1 MGAIRKILESDR
13 TSAEFQPV
21 IEAMSKSIMD
31 KEYETK
37 LALSCFLASG
47 HLLIEDFPGM
57 GKTTF
62 AKTLANALGL
72 RLSRIQFTN
81 DLLPADILGTN
92 VFTKTT
98 GTFNFVKGPIFSEIV
113 LGDELNR
120 ATPKSQSAFLEA
132 MEERQISM
140 DGQVYPLP
148 SPFFLIATQ
157 NPDQQIGTFPLPE
170 SQLDRFMM
178 RIKIGYP
185 SSAAEKQM
193 LKQGM
198 RHNQAESAP
207 VLTREQVHKL
217 LKRVD
222 EITASDHI
230 IEYVQTILTESREK
244 KLTSSQGFSPR
255 SGLLLMDAA
264 KSWAMINGRNFVL
277 PEDVKSVAP
286 SCLNHRLQLHDSSK
300 DPWQAVTDLLDRVP
314 VPK

>member
-1 MGAIRKILESDR
+1 MGAIRKILDIER
-13 TSAEFQPV
+13 TSPEFQPIV
-21 IEAMSKSIMD
+21 DAMAKSIMD
-31 KEYETK
+31 KEHETK

-62 AKTLANALGL
+62 AKTLANSLGL

-120 ATPKSQSAFLEA
+120 ATPKTQSAFLEA

-148 SPFFLIATQ
+148 YPFFLIATQ

-198 RHNQAESAP
+198 RQKNTIAAP
-207 VLTREQVHKL
+207 VLNRESVQKFI
-217 LKRVD
+217 KRVD
-222 EITASDHI
+222 EINVSDHI
-230 IEYVQTILTESREK
+230 VEYVQLILTESREK

-255 SGLLLMDAA
+255 SGLLLLDAA
-264 KSWAMINGRNFVL
+264 KSWAMINGRSFVL
-277 PEDVKSVAP
+277 PEDIKAIAP
-286 SCLNHRLQLHDSSK
+286 SCLNHRLQLHDSLR
-300 DPWQAVTDLLDRVP
+300 DPWQAVHDLLERVP

>member
-1 MGAIRKILESDR
+1 MGAIRKILDIDK
-13 TSAEFQPV
+13 TSPEFQP
-21 IEAMSKSIMD
+21 IIDAMARSIMD
-31 KEYETK
+31 KEHETK

-62 AKTLANALGL
+62 AKTLAHALGL

-92 VFTKTT
+92 VFTKTS

-120 ATPKSQSAFLEA
+120 ATPKTQSAFLEA

-178 RIKIGYP
+178 RIRIGYP
-185 SSAAEKQM
+185 SSAAEKKM

-198 RHNQAESAP
+198 RQKTDLAP
-207 VLTREQVHKL
+207 AVLNRETVQKL
-217 LKRVD
+217 IKRLD
-222 EITASDHI
+222 DITVSDHI
-230 IEYVQTILTESREK
+230 VEYVQLLLTESREK

-255 SGLLLMDAA
+255 SGLLLLDAA
-264 KSWAMINGRNFVL
+264 KSWAMINGRAFVL
-277 PEDVKSVAP
+277 PEDIKAVAP
-286 SCLNHRLQLHDSSK
+286 HCLNHRLQLHDSLQ
-300 DPWQAVTDLLDRVP
+300 DPWQAVQDLLDRVA